1 MVLTRALAVRK
12 PSVCRILRG
21 CNQDADPHE
30 VSKQPASPIPLAD
43 GGRNSSLSCWCLCF
57 AYNLFCLEV
66 SADPSYVYLRQPMK
80 RADLAASVSRFRR
93 SWAFMSVWR
102 ALIVTARSAFPIPST
117 RAAAV
122 VLPSLPHSYRVFRL
136 LPAA

>member
-43 GGRNSSLSCWCLCF
+43 GGRNSSLLLVSLLCIQS
-57 AYNLFCLEV
+57 LCLEV

-122 VLPSLPHSYRVFRL
+122 VLPSLPHSYRAFRL